1 MHDTPERGHPRG
13 LYRLF
18 FTEMWE
24 RLAFYT
30 MLNVLLLY
38 VTDTERGGLGLSAGD
53 GNEIYGLYL
62 AFVYFTPFP
71 GGMIAD
77 RFIGYRVAVL
87 IGGVVMA
94 SGLMLMSIPGTS
106 YFMLGLILLV
116 IGNGFFKPNI
126 SVMVGNLYKKGDA
139 RRDAGFNIFYMG
151 INIGAFIA
159 SFLSSAVRNQAGW
172 LWTFRVA
179 GIGLLIGVT
188 ILLFS
193 WRVLA
198 EADRK
203 PEVDPDDMGL
213 GEIARKIF
221 LPSLVAGVLGAVA
234 MRYAWPGGP
243 VRPAVAGFLA
253 GMIPVVLFFRNLVV
267 RAKEEE
273 RPGLMTLFPVYLA
286 GGVFFMVLHLNGS
299 AMTQWARDS
308 TDRRVDFI
316 PLSYTIPVPGIDFE
330 IPINFEQEALPRY
343 YLNAGEDTPRPD
355 PRSLALAS
363 DDAHARMYGQQRLN
377 EEAVAAI
384 LAANHGELT
393 LQEFALDTRVAEL
406 SEADQA
412 VFARSANVYAEV
424 KIEEETDSHGHTQ
437 LSVNVPDNAK
447 PTRRVAF
454 VRTIEGEAPLGAYIV
469 DKHTHEQLYDGY
481 QERFGHEPEL
491 LPPGKYLRVAN
502 PELYQSLNALFV
514 VALTPLLVIF
524 FARLSKIGY
533 AITTARK
540 IFFGMSL
547 TTLSLVLMAVAGLF
561 SAGGAAKVSGMW
573 LVGFYMV
580 ITLGE
585 LMLSPMGLSLV
596 TKLAPRRL
604 AGLAMGGWFLA
615 TAFGN
620 NFSGFFGGIQGSMS
634 PVSFFLVLAVLAGAV
649 AVFIR
654 VLLPKL
660 DKVIKQY
667 GG

>member
-1 MHDTPERGHPRG
+1 MNDTPERGHPRG

-77 RFIGYRVAVL
+77 RFIGYRLAVL
-87 IGGVVMA
+87 IGGLLMS
-94 SGLMLMSIPGTS
+94 SGLLLMSIAGTS
-106 YFMLGLILLV
+106 FFMLGLILLV
-116 IGNGFFKPNI
+116 LGNGFFKPNI
-126 SVMVGNLYKKGDA
+126 SVMVGNLYQKGDP

-198 EADRK
+198 KADRK

-213 GEIARKIF
+213 AEIARRIF

-234 MRYAWPGGP
+234 MKYAWPGGP

-253 GMIPVVLFFRNLVV
+253 GMIPVVLFFRNLVT
-267 RAKEEE
+267 RAKPEEK
-273 RPGLMTLFPVYLA
+273 PGLMTLFPVYLA
-286 GGVFFMVLHLNGS
+286 GGTFFMVLHLNGS

-308 TDRRVDFI
+308 TDRRVDII
-316 PLSYTIPVPGIDFE
+316 PLSYTISLRPVLDFE

-355 PRSLALAS
+355 PRSLTVAS

-384 LAANHGELT
+384 LAAAHGELT
-393 LQEFALDTRVAEL
+393 AREFAVDANTAEL
-406 SEADQA
+406 SEVDQA
-412 VFARSANVYAEV
+412 LYARSASVYEQV
-424 KIEEETDSHGHTQ
+424 TIEEETDSHGHTQ
-437 LSVNVPDNAK
+437 LTVKVEDGAK

-454 VRTIEGEAPLGAYIV
+454 VRDVEGHGSIGAYVV
-469 DKHTHEQLYDGY
+469 DAETHAQLYDGY
-481 QERFGHEPEL
+481 QQTFGHAPET
-491 LPPGKYLRVAN
+491 LPPGQYLKVAN

-514 VALTPLLVIF
+514 VGLTPLLVLF
-524 FARLSKIGY
+524 FARLSKLGY
-533 AITTARK
+533 AVSTARK

-547 TTLSLVLMAVAGLF
+547 TTLSLILMAVAGLF
-561 SAGGAAKVSGMW
+561 TAGGAAKVSGLW

-596 TKLAPRRL
+596 TKLAPKRL
-604 AGLAMGGWFLA
+604 VGLAMGGWFLA

-620 NFSGFFGGIQGSMS
+620 NF
-634 PVSFFLVLAVLAGAV
+634 
-649 AVFIR
+649 
-654 VLLPKL
+654 
-660 DKVIKQY
+660 
-667 GG
+667 